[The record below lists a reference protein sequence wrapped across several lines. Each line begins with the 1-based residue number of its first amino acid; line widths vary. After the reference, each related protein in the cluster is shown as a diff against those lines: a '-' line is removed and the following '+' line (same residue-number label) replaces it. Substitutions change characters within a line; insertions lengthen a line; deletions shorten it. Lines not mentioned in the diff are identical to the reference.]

1 MNKDVL
7 MEILHKLVDL
17 QENLLLAY
25 QTKDK
30 RSRPKT
36 IREAEEK
43 IIRYADFIPLE
54 VKYEFDK
61 QVGTNALYGQHTDD
75 IAECIQVV
83 KKMLKQYD

>member
-54 VKYEFDK
+54 SEFSI
-61 QVGTNALYGQHTDD
+61 NL
-75 IAECIQVV
+75 
-83 KKMLKQYD
+83 